1 MGISID
7 EVRRVADLARLELS
21 EQELERYSKQL
32 NQILGHVER
41 LRQVDTKEVET
52 DLGAPAFEPDL
63 RPDVLLPCL
72 DPLEALA
79 NAPDAAHG
87 YFKVPRVIG

>member
-21 EQELERYSKQL
+21 EQELERYSQQL
-32 NQILGHVER
+32 NQILEHVER

-52 DLGAPAFEPDL
+52 DLGAPASEADL
-63 RPDVLLPCL
+63 RPDVPLPCL

-79 NAPDAAHG
+79 NAPDTAHG